1 MFDPSMSRFLQE
13 YGNAPPLDGE
23 TTAGRYLR
31 ELRALRQ
38 GNQDMLQQIEA
49 ETGHS
54 FGPADPYTLGPVW
67 PGMSAETPGFTP
79 PQAPEPPPAAF
90 ADASPA
96 PPPQPQANP
105 AQINPDAIVM
115 GAQQA
120 QTERSPWQT
129 TTQAA
134 PNPYM
139 QAFSRTM
146 ANFEPETPRP
156 VSMGLLSSMG
166 PPMPPPSPSW
176 LSNPLQ
182 QRQPGM
188 QRAQFGMT

>member
-38 GNQDMLQQIEA
+38 SNQDMLQQIEG

-54 FGPADPYTLGPVW
+54 FGHPAENPYTLGPVF

-79 PQAPEPPPAAF
+79 PQAHEPPPAAF

-96 PPPQPQANP
+96 P
-105 AQINPDAIVM
+105 
-115 GAQQA
+115 
-120 QTERSPWQT
+120 
-129 TTQAA
+129 
-134 PNPYM
+134 
-139 QAFSRTM
+139 
-146 ANFEPETPRP
+146 
-156 VSMGLLSSMG
+156 
-166 PPMPPPSPSW
+166 
-176 LSNPLQ
+176 
-182 QRQPGM
+182 
-188 QRAQFGMT
+188 